1 MSAKDRD
8 SFLIARRNLKM
19 ARSPEAYT
27 RGTTRLFYN
36 WLADTLSQS
45 LTDPPCGSNRFKRS
59 PYETVFESIPGYP
72 TLSPPSSSDCHLR
85 KRGLSSRRQ

>member
-45 LTDPPCGSNRFKRS
+45 LTDPPCGSVVIVTWAISGHWRIATATLPFRS
-59 PYETVFESIPGYP
+59 GISIR
-72 TLSPPSSSDCHLR
+72 LSLAIPLTIS
-85 KRGLSSRRQ
+85 